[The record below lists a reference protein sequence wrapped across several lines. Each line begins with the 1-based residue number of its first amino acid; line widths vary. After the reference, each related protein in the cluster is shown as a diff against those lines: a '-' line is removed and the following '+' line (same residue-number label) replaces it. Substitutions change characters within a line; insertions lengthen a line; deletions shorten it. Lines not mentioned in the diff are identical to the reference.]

1 MPYAGSSS
9 PTSTPPTGSGG
20 SVEAQWLLASAI
32 AGRRV
37 GVRAARGGRSHADDA
52 AVHVALEAGADVRT
66 QVVIQA
72 ALVAGGGL
80 ERRYT
85 GRLSGRRRARRRYL
99 ALEVIR
105 SIEALAPVVPPDIL
119 AAVRAVD
126 AGPVSEGPEESLAR
140 ALEGSAGVPPAPE
153 WFGEIRGTV
162 SEGDPSRPAGWL
174 PAMEADE
181 EDPDEDED
189 DEDEA
194 PDHSKLMALMAVTLP
209 SNPITRL
216 MAEILGSGRGSSG
229 TEGGA
234 ELDIAGTRWGRSGRG
249 ERRGDGPPAD
259 DEVVR
264 PGPSPVQRWYPE
276 FDRLR
281 GEYRTNWCCVGE
293 YDPDV
298 ATDPQASEF
307 AGPGPPRRD
316 VPLGRELARLRGV
329 RVRRRRTPDGD
340 DIDVTALVDA
350 VVRRR
355 LGASPDERVHEAR
368 RDAPHGL
375 SVLLLLDASGST
387 GETADDLRVFDA
399 QLDVVRRLLGEL
411 DRLGNRTAAFAFQ
424 SYGRHDVRFLRVKD
438 FDGRLDREADRR
450 LAALSPAGFTRLG
463 AAVRH
468 GAHLLESRG
477 HTERRALIVVGDGL
491 PFDTGYRDQDAYA
504 DSRRAL
510 GEATAAGIGC
520 ACISVG
526 AGTAPEISDAVWG
539 DVPHAALDHPRHL
552 TRHVRPLLAEALT
565 CATATRR
572 TL

>member
-1 MPYAGSSS
+1 VPTDASLS
-9 PTSTPPTGSGG
+9 PTLAPPPPTAEGTES
-20 SVEAQWLLASAI
+20 QWLLASAI
-32 AGRRV
+32 AGRRMAV
-37 GVRAARGGRSHADDA
+37 LAARGGRSHADGA
-52 AVHVALEAGADVRT
+52 AVHIALDPGADVRT
-66 QVVIQA
+66 EVVIQA

-80 ERRYT
+80 ERRFT
-85 GRLSGRRRARRRYL
+85 SQLAGRRRARRRYL

-105 SIEALAPVVPPDIL
+105 SIEELAAVVPPDVL

-126 AGPVSEGPEESLAR
+126 AGPVSEGPEQSLAR
-140 ALEGSAGVPPAPE
+140 ALDGSGLPLAPA
-153 WFGEIRGTV
+153 WFGEIRGALPDA
-162 SEGDPSRPAGWL
+162 EPPGPPGWL

-181 EDPDEDED
+181 DDPEEDED

-194 PDHSKLMALMAVTLP
+194 PDRSRLMELMAVTLP

-216 MAEILGSGRGSSG
+216 MAEILGSGRHSSG
-229 TEGGA
+229 GEGGA
-234 ELDIAGTRWGRSGRG
+234 ELDVAGTRWGRPGRG

-259 DEVVR
+259 DDAVR
-264 PGPSPVQRWYPE
+264 PGPSAVQWWYPE

-281 GEYRTNWCCVGE
+281 GEYRANWCCVGE

-298 ATDPQASEF
+298 STDSQAP
-307 AGPGPPRRD
+307 GPGPPRRD

-340 DIDVTALVDA
+340 DIDVGALVDA

-355 LGASPDERVHEAR
+355 MGASPDERVHESR

-399 QLDVVRRLLGEL
+399 QVDVVRRLLGEL

-438 FDGRLDREADRR
+438 FDGRLDRDADRR
-450 LAALSPAGFTRLG
+450 LAALTPAGFTRLG

-468 GAHLLESRG
+468 GAHLLETRG
-477 HTERRALIVVGDGL
+477 HTERRALILVGDGL
-491 PFDTGYRDQDAYA
+491 PFDTDYRDQDAYT

-510 GEATAAGIGC
+510 AEASAAGIGC

-539 DVPHAALDHPRHL
+539 GVPHVALEHQRQL
-552 TRHVRPLLAEALT
+552 TRHVRPLLAQALA